1 MRIAVLSRFA
11 YQMGG
16 AEFLAGSVLDCLS
29 KAGHDVTLLT
39 FSPPSGS
46 FNIHEFE
53 YAFGK
58 RLNDVKVILTGSHK
72 TDGLTYSAVRR
83 AVGELWAN
91 LASQSFDL
99 FVDVSGVIV
108 PVYLKLPDLAYIHY
122 PFVLNYPSKEAD
134 QLTPSKLFLGRAY
147 RIAVLRF
154 LKSTRRLFCNSY
166 YTRGIIASIEAN
178 ANVKVLYPP
187 VPVRE
192 FTPECEAERIGVAS
206 ASRCVPFKKLEE
218 HLFLAKRLKIP
229 VTLIC
234 VAKRQAEFQ
243 YLSYLKRIAP
253 SNVKFIINAS
263 REDVK
268 RVLWRSRVY
277 LSTTRDEQ
285 FGIAIVE
292 AIAAGCVP
300 IVRDDGGPREIVPYP
315 ELRFGTEDELD
326 NKVLAALAGEND
338 YIRPELQRHIQQ
350 FDEPRFQQTFLRAVE
365 TL

>member
-1 MRIAVLSRFA
+1 MRIAVFSRFA

-16 AEFLAGSVLDCLS
+16 AEFLTGSALECLR

-46 FNIHEFE
+46 FCIHDFE

-58 RLNDVKVILTGSHK
+58 SLNGVKVMFAGSHK
-72 TDGLTYSAVRR
+72 TGGLAYSAVNR
-83 AVGELWAN
+83 AMGELWAN

-122 PFVLNYPSKEAD
+122 PFVLRYPSRDAD

-147 RIAVLRF
+147 RIAVSRF
-154 LKSTRRLFCNSY
+154 LKNTKRLFCNSY
-166 YTRGIIASIEAN
+166 YTRSIVTSIEAD
-178 ANVKVLYPP
+178 ADVKVLYPP
-187 VPVRE
+187 VPLRQ
-192 FTPECEAERIGVAS
+192 FTPESETERIGVAS
-206 ASRCVPFKKLEE
+206 ASRCVPFKNLEE

-229 VTLIC
+229 LTLIC
-234 VAKRQAEFQ
+234 VAKRPAEFQ
-243 YLSYLKRIAP
+243 YLGHLKQIAP
-253 SNVKFIINAS
+253 SNVKFIVNAS

-277 LSTTRDEQ
+277 LSTAWREQ

-292 AIAAGCVP
+292 AIAGGCVP
-300 IVRDDGGPREIVPYP
+300 VVRDDGGPKEIVRFP
-315 ELRFGTEDELD
+315 ELRFRTQDELD
-326 NKVLAALAGEND
+326 SKVLAALTGD
-338 YIRPELQRHIQQ
+338 YDHIRPELQWHIQK
-350 FDEPRFQQTFLRAVE
+350 FDEPQFQESFLRTIE